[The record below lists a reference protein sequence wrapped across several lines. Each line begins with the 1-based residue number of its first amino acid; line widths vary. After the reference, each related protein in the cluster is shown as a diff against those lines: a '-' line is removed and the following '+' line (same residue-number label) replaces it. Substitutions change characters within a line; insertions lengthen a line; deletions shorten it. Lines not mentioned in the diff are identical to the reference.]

1 MIKYQYGI
9 LQPNNDKIISDKK
22 GNLHNDIIWTF
33 DIEVS
38 SFWRKNNT
46 IYTFNKQDKEWFK
59 DAEHFALCYIWQS
72 SIDGIV
78 YYGRELTDFL
88 VFCKEVN
95 EKYKG
100 TKYCYIHNLA
110 YEFQFLCNIFEWDN
124 VFARSPHKVMKCNPL
139 GYDIEFRCSY
149 FLTRLSL
156 ENWGKKV
163 GVDKKTGQL
172 DYNILRTPLT
182 KLNEKELEYC
192 EYDCLV
198 VDSGIKQFLNTYK
211 HIYKIPLTQTGEVRL
226 VVKDLFKND
235 YNHKKKCSD
244 LLPNNLH
251 EYAELVKRFRGGDT
265 HANYLYAGTVIENV
279 KSKDESSAYPS
290 VMVVEKYPMSRF
302 KITNTIPDTNFFR
315 YMLEVELYNV
325 ESIKFCNYISC
336 HKCEKDSIINLKD
349 NGKVI
354 EADFLHLKIIDTD
367 WNIIQKC
374 YKWTKCNILSCYE
387 SMSGYLPLDFVNYV
401 IDLYA
406 DKTTLKGI
414 DKEREFY
421 TKQKEKLNSLYGM
434 LVTAILQ
441 DNILFSDGEWQV
453 EEKTESQ
460 VTQALQDLK
469 NKVYKNFTAYQWGLW
484 VTGYARQ
491 NLWLGNGD
499 FNGGIACLDKQVVY
513 YDTDSIK
520 YIGDTDF
527 FDDYNKVH
535 LEKLETVA
543 DLRGFDINKLKP
555 KDKNGV
561 EHPCGLWENDG
572 SYEEFITLGAKRY
585 AYRENGEL
593 HITVSGVN
601 KKSGVNAL
609 KNDINNFNNDLLFDY
624 DDCGKLVMTY
634 LNDMPS
640 ITLQDGYT
648 SNYKYGINARPTTY
662 KMSLTDD
669 YIDLIDTINDK
680 PHLKILGV

>member
-1 MIKYQYGI
+1 MIEYQRGI
-9 LQPNNDKIISDKK
+9 LQPNNGKIVSDKK

-46 IYTFNKQDKEWFK
+46 IYTFEKQDKEWFK
-59 DAEHFALCYIWQS
+59 DAEQFALCYIWQS

-88 VFCKEVN
+88 TFCNEVDK
-95 EKYKG
+95 KYKG
-100 TKYCYIHNLA
+100 TKYCYVHNLA

-124 VFARSPHKVMKCNPL
+124 VFARSPHKVMKCNPT
-139 GYDIEFRCSY
+139 GYNIEFRCSY

-163 GVDKKTGQL
+163 GVNKKIGQL

-182 KLNEKELEYC
+182 KLTTKELEYC

-235 YNHKKKCSD
+235 YNYKKKCSD

-265 HANYLYAGTVIENV
+265 HANYLYADTVIENV
-279 KSKDESSAYPS
+279 KSKDETSAYPS

-302 KITNTIPDTNFFR
+302 KITNTIPDINFFR

-336 HKCEKDSIINLKD
+336 HKCESDSIINLKD
-349 NGKVI
+349 NGKVV

-374 YKWTKCNILSCYE
+374 YKWSRCNILSCYE
-387 SMSGYLPLDFVNYV
+387 SMASYLPLDFVNYV

-406 DKTTLKGI
+406 DKTTLKGLES
-414 DKEREFY
+414 EREFY
-421 TKQKEKLNSLYGM
+421 MKQKEKLNSLYGM

-441 DNILFSDGEWQV
+441 DNILFDNGEWQV

-520 YIGDTDF
+520 YIGDTNF

-535 LEKLETVA
+535 LKKLEAIA
-543 DLRGFDINKLKP
+543 DLRGFDMNKLKP

-561 EHPCGLWENDG
+561 EHPLGLWEDDG
-572 SYEEFITLGAKRY
+572 TYEEFITLGAKRY

-609 KNDINNFNNDLLFDY
+609 KNDINNFSNNLLFNY